1 HAKTFVAE
9 VLLGDEVA
17 GRGEGRSKQAA
28 EQAAARDAWER
39 RMELRNA

>member
-1 HAKTFVAE
+1 
-9 VLLGDEVA
+9 VLLGNEVV

-39 RMELRNA
+39 TGKLRET